1 MGGIDH
7 FTRNILKNLSIT
19 KPEPPAFIDW
29 NQIDSMDFPERIKT
43 LIRLASAYDPNNAVH
58 GAMRH
63 KYHLNSPVTLAD
75 VLEFEQEFHVTI
87 PEIFVRFL
95 TEVGNGGAGVD
106 YGFYSLET
114 LRRENKHLKYPRDN
128 DKNIFDYDNLKE
140 RWEELAHEL
149 DDALEACEEDS
160 EIDKIYGKM
169 YGGLLVIATN
179 GCTFDHV
186 LICEG
191 KHTGMVGMIDWNS
204 EEQSVPFFYG
214 MDFETWICTYFKKI
228 IQGDV
233 TKGSPKFWTVNW
245 R

>member
-1 MGGIDH
+1 MIGIDD

-19 KPEPPAFIDW
+19 KPEPPAFVDW

-43 LIRLASAYDPNNAVH
+43 LIRLASAYDPNNAIH
-58 GAMRH
+58 GANAH
-63 KYHLNSPVTLAD
+63 KYHLNPPATLAY

-106 YGFYSLET
+106 YGIYSLQAM
-114 LRRENKHLKYPRDN
+114 RRGNKHLKYPHE
-128 DKNIFDYDNLKE
+128 KNIFDYDNIREK
-140 RWEELAHEL
+140 WVELAHEL
-149 DDALEACEEDS
+149 EVCEDES

-179 GCTFDHV
+179 GCTYDHV

-191 KHTGMVGMIDWNS
+191 KYTGMVGMIDWNS
-204 EEQSVPFFYG
+204 EEYSVPFFRG
-214 MDFETWICTYFKKI
+214 LDFETWICGYFKRI
-228 IQGDV
+228 IQGNV
-233 TKGSPKFWTVNW
+233 TKHSPNFWTVN